1 MDDQLPNFDQGEDVL
16 GEQPRPPKKP
26 KPRPTRK
33 KPAKKTAKVVVPKRP
48 VRKRKSRRAKPVVRP
63 PYGKLPAAPHVDRE
77 PLLTTK
83 EFNTTLDIIDLL
95 RSFETLIRRRIMDRL
110 IKTFP

>member
-1 MDDQLPNFDQGEDVL
+1 MDDQLPNFDQGADVL

-33 KPAKKTAKVVVPKRP
+33 KPAKKAAKVAAPKQP
-48 VRKRKSRRAKPVVRP
+48 VRKRKTRQAKPV
-63 PYGKLPAAPHVDRE
+63 LAAPVDRE

-83 EFNTTLDIIDLL
+83 EFNATLDIIDLL